1 MKKVYTLR
9 VNADSTI
16 SIIVGRSR
24 ESISIYPGIERGEIF
39 DKVKWAL
46 VSKDAFVSDA
56 RLTEDLYE
64 MVWRHTIA

>member
-1 MKKVYTLR
+1 MKKIYTLR
-9 VNADSTI
+9 ANADSTL

-24 ESISIYPGIERGEIF
+24 EAISLYPEMERGEIF

-46 VSKDAFVSDA
+46 ISKGVFISDQ

-64 MVWRHTIA
+64 MVWSNQ